1 MRKSL
6 ALVFLVYL
14 FSFSIAHS
22 MEEEKQNLGF
32 YLHIEHMKDS
42 TSCSFYGDGVKVE
55 SFLIEEGSLYQN
67 HFSNSM
73 KVICDEKIDYIE
85 LIVYTHGS
93 SKNIYESFLLNENGV
108 EFEVEKTNS
117 LNIFYSFPLFI
128 VLFSLVIFIRNYST
142 RIDEEDPY
150 L

>member
-32 YLHIEHMKDS
+32 YLHVEHMQDS
-42 TSCSFYGDGVKVE
+42 TSCSFYGDGVKLE

-85 LIVYTHGS
+85 LIVYKHGS
-93 SKNIYESFLLNENGV
+93 SKNIYEGLLLDENKI
-108 EFEVEKTNS
+108 EFEVEKTHS
-117 LNIFYSFPLFI
+117 FSIFYSFPLFV
-128 VLFSLVIFIRNYST
+128 VLFSLVIYIRNYST